1 MSGPGIAVVGMACHY
16 PDAHAPSELWQA
28 VLTGRRAFRR
38 IPPARLSPAY
48 LGERADPDRTY
59 VTHAGVLRDW
69 EFDRGAFR
77 VPVGVHRAV
86 DHTHWLA
93 LQTAAEALADAG
105 VPDADTLPR
114 EQVGVVLGN
123 SLGGEFSR
131 AAQLRTRWPFVA
143 RAAAAALR
151 KGAVPDDLAAVV
163 LAELESEV
171 KGRFPE
177 PTDET
182 LAGAL
187 ANTIAGRVGNHFDL
201 RGGGYTVDG
210 ACSSSLLA
218 VIHAARAVAAGELR
232 FALAGGVDLSIDPLE
247 LVGFA
252 RVGVLGVDEMRV
264 YDADPTGFLPGEGCG
279 VLLLTTVDEA
289 RRRGMPVRAE
299 LVGWGISADGAGGLT
314 RPSAAGQRRAMDLA
328 YRMAG
333 VDPSTVDF
341 IEGHGT
347 GTSVGDEAE
356 LTALSGLRGMGSP
369 RAALG
374 SVKAN
379 IGHTKA
385 AAGVAGLIKA
395 ILAVH
400 SGVLPP
406 TTGCVDPHPLLRSPG
421 TPLRTLTAP
430 EPWEAKIRM
439 ASVSALG
446 FGGINSH
453 IVVGS
458 DSPAMAAV
466 EPVAWPAPR
475 YDIVVLGADSAT
487 GLAER
492 LRSLSDWFAGLSA
505 AELHDVAASS
515 GTDAPVRCALV
526 ASRPAELASAA
537 VAAAT
542 RLDTWDGSLTVAAK
556 AGFTLAQGPAPAVG
570 LIFPGQAAPVRP
582 DLSAWA
588 AGLDV
593 PAATAAIRAGDTDTA
608 AAQPAIVRQ
617 SLAGLAWLAHLGCEA
632 VGAVG
637 HSLGEI
643 SALVWAGAL
652 DPAAALGL
660 AAARGRVMAE
670 HGLPATT
677 MAALDVPAEDVAA
690 LTAGTSVV
698 LACDNS
704 PRRTSV
710 GGPADEVAAVIDR
723 ATAAGVGATAL
734 AVSHAFHSPAM
745 VPAREPMRAV
755 LAGVEFARP
764 RGAVTSTVTGGPLAD
779 ANLAEVLLTQLTEP
793 VRFRAAVT
801 DLAARVGLLV
811 EVGPG
816 RTLSGLAADC
826 APGVA
831 VVTLDCGGSAR
842 THAIATATL
851 IASGAVSAGPWF
863 ARRSNRF
870 LPPGTPMSFLRNPCE
885 ADDDITPTAARREP
899 APVAAPATGADPLLA
914 LRTRLADECELDLAG
929 ITDGTSL
936 SRDLHLSSLRI
947 VTLVTRVAADL
958 GRKTPQTFPAFA
970 DATVGEAAEVL
981 AELEYADAHSET
993 GLRGVE
999 DWVRAFTH
1007 HWVPGVPRR
1016 AAGAVDW
1023 TWWAPE
1029 DHWLRAALVS
1039 SPGRTGLAA
1048 YLPPDA
1054 GPDEVAALLNEI
1066 GKRQPAVVVVVHHGH
1081 PAAAAVGRSA
1091 QSELTEVA
1099 TTVVQVPV
1107 DATDV
1112 DPALIAGSGHQ
1123 ELWVRAGGS
1132 VEHLETTLHP
1142 HSASGPLPIGAGE
1155 VCVVTGGVTGITA
1168 HTAIALAH
1176 RSGCVLLF
1184 TGRRHATDPGVVD
1197 GLAAARRQVQAH
1209 YHRADITDPRA
1220 ARGILAAARELGPVC
1235 GVLHGAA
1242 VNEPRLMSAVDGT
1255 TLRRVLSP
1263 KVDGLRNLLAAGEDD
1278 LRLVVAY
1285 GSIIGRVGLAGQSEY
1300 CVAND
1305 WLRHTLTDWAATHPD
1320 RRAHCVEWS
1329 LWSAVGMG
1337 ARMGV
1342 VDGLAARGV
1351 VPLSPTAG
1359 SAALLDA
1366 LARPDTPTTVMISG
1380 RFPDPGT
1387 LALTRPEVPLLRFL
1401 EETRTVTPGVEVVAD
1416 TTLTPRDD
1424 PYLTEHRIDGVAVL
1438 PAVVGLEAVAQ
1449 TALATTGSRTGWA
1462 FHDLDLSAPITGDDV
1477 RKIRI
1482 ATLVDGDRVRARLTD
1497 DSDRFD
1503 LARLTVTIAPA
1514 TEAPAPESPGLPP
1527 AVDGP
1532 HSYYGPLFF
1541 HSGRFARLLRYDYLS
1556 AFEVGAWIDTSGSDW
1571 FAGVHAQRLL
1581 LGDPG
1586 LLDASIHVLLACL
1599 PHRAVLPI
1607 GAGTVT
1613 VWQDHRG
1620 PAYVR
1625 ARELRHTADEFAYT
1639 VDVISPGG
1647 DYIARW
1653 DNLRLRAVGPRPWTT
1668 PIPAPLIGPFL
1679 SRRLI
1684 ECGIAEHIEIR
1695 SELVAGQLRLDT
1707 TDTAWLAVAGPA
1719 AEPDPLAD
1727 ALRDKTGESPQESS
1741 ARAKAIRR
1749 VGIAGNPTIL
1759 AVDGTCVSLGGDPA
1773 RAGSAARVG
1782 SFLVDGHAI
1791 AVAVPGG
1798 AG

>member
-1 MSGPGIAVVGMACHY
+1 MSGPKVAVVGLACHY
-16 PDAHAPSELWQA
+16 PDAHTPNELWQA

-38 IPPARLSPAY
+38 IPATRLSPAY
-48 LGERADPDRTY
+48 LGERGDPDRTY

-69 EFDRGAFR
+69 EFDRSAFR

-105 VPDADTLPR
+105 VPDGDSLPR
-114 EQVGVVLGN
+114 ESVGVVLGN

-131 AAQLRTRWPFVA
+131 AAQLRTRWPFMA

-151 KGAVPDDLAAVV
+151 KSSVPDELAAVV
-163 LAELESEV
+163 LAELEAEV

-289 RRRGMPVRAE
+289 RRRGMRVHAE
-299 LVGWGISADGAGGLT
+299 LAGWGMSADGAGGLT
-314 RPSAAGQRRAMDLA
+314 RPSATGQRRAMDLA

-333 VDPSTVDF
+333 VAPSAVDLV
-341 IEGHGT
+341 EGHGT

-356 LTALSGLRGMGSP
+356 LTALAGLRGAGGP

-395 ILAVH
+395 IMAVR
-400 SGVLPP
+400 SGVLPT
-406 TTGCVDPHPLLRSPG
+406 TTGCVDPHPVLCSPA

-430 EPWEAKIRM
+430 EPWEVATRM

-453 IVVGS
+453 VVVGS
-458 DSPAMAAV
+458 DAPTMAAV
-466 EPVAWPAPR
+466 EPVAFPPPR
-475 YDIVVLGADSAT
+475 YDIVLLGADSAAE
-487 GLAER
+487 LASL

-515 GTDAPVRCALV
+515 GTGAPVRCALV
-526 ASRPAELASAA
+526 ASRPTELAAAA

-542 RLDTWDGSLTVAAK
+542 RLDSWDGTLTVAAK
-556 AGFTLAQGPAPAVG
+556 AGFTLARGPAPEVG
-570 LIFPGQAAPVRP
+570 LLFPGQAAPVRP

-588 AGLDV
+588 EEFGI
-593 PAATAAIRAGDTDTA
+593 PAAPSAIRAGDTDTA

-617 SLAGLAWLAHLGCEA
+617 SLAGLAWLDHLGCDA

-652 DPAAALGL
+652 EPAAALEL
-660 AAARGRVMAE
+660 AAARGRVMADY
-670 HGLPATT
+670 GSPATT
-677 MAALDVPAEDVAA
+677 MAALDVAASEVAA

-698 LACDNS
+698 LACDNG

-710 GGPADEVAAVIDR
+710 GGPVDEITTVMDR
-723 ATAAGVGATAL
+723 ASAAGIGATAL
-734 AVSHAFHSPAM
+734 TVSHAFHSPAM
-745 VPAREPMRAV
+745 LAAREPMRAV
-755 LAGVEFARP
+755 LAGVEFHRP
-764 RGAVTSTVTGGPLAD
+764 RKPVTSTVTGGPLAD
-779 ANLAEVLLTQLTEP
+779 ADLGEVLLAQLTEP
-793 VRFRAAVT
+793 VRFRDAVT

-826 APGVA
+826 APEVP
-831 VVTLDCGGSAR
+831 VVTLDCGGSDR

-851 IASGAVSAGPWF
+851 IASGAVSGAAWF
-863 ARRSNRF
+863 ARRSDRC
-870 LPPGTPMSFLRNPCE
+870 LPPGTPMSFLRSPCE
-885 ADDDITPTAARREP
+885 AEGDITPRGVHREP
-899 APVAAPATGADPLLA
+899 APVSVATTGADPLLA
-914 LRTRLADECELDLAG
+914 LRTRLADECELELAG
-929 ITDGTSL
+929 ITDDTSL

-947 VTLVTRVAADL
+947 VTLVTQVAAEL
-958 GRKTPQTFPAFA
+958 GRKTPQAFPAFA
-970 DATVGEAAEVL
+970 DATVGETAEVL
-981 AELEYADAHSET
+981 AELEFADAHSET

-999 DWVRAFTH
+999 DWVRPFTH

-1016 AAGAVDW
+1016 AAGPVEW

-1029 DHWLRAALVS
+1029 DHWMRKALVS
-1039 SPGRTGLAA
+1039 APGRSGIAA
-1048 YLPPDA
+1048 YLPPEA
-1054 GPDEVAALLNEI
+1054 SADEVAALLNEI
-1066 GKRQPAVVVVVHHGH
+1066 GQRKPAVVVVVHHGH

-1099 TTVVQVPV
+1099 TTVIAVPPGV
-1107 DATDV
+1107 TDV

-1123 ELWVRAGGS
+1123 QLRVRADGT
-1132 VEHLETTLHP
+1132 VEHLETALHP
-1142 HSASGPLPIGAGE
+1142 VRADGPLPIGTGE

-1168 HTAIALAH
+1168 HTAIALAQH
-1176 RSGCVLLF
+1176 SGCVLLF
-1184 TGRRHATDPGVVD
+1184 TGRRPPTDPGVVD
-1197 GLAAARRQVQAH
+1197 GLAAARRKVQAH
-1209 YHRADITDPRA
+1209 YHSADITDPRA
-1220 ARGILAAARELGPVC
+1220 ARGILAAGRELGPVR

-1242 VNEPRLMSAVDGT
+1242 VNEPRLMSAVSGS

-1263 KVDGLRNLLAAGEDD
+1263 KVDGLRTLLAAAGND

-1305 WLRHTLTDWAATHPD
+1305 WLRHMLAEWAAEHPD
-1320 RRAHCVEWS
+1320 CRAHCVEWS

-1351 VPLSPTAG
+1351 VPISPTAG
-1359 SAALLDA
+1359 AEALLDA
-1366 LARPDTPTTVMISG
+1366 LTCSDMPTTVMISG

-1387 LALTRPEVPLLRFL
+1387 LALTQPEVPLLRFL
-1401 EETRTVTPGVEVVAD
+1401 EETRTITPGVEVIAD
-1416 TTLTPRDD
+1416 TTLTPSDD
-1424 PYLTEHRIDGVAVL
+1424 PYLTEHSIDGVAVL

-1449 TALATTGSRTGWA
+1449 TVHATTGDRSGWA
-1462 FHDLDLSAPITGDDV
+1462 FHDLDLTAPITGDDV

-1482 ATLVDGDRVRARLTD
+1482 ATLADGDQVHARLTD

-1503 LARLTVTIAPA
+1503 LARLTVTVAPA
-1514 TEAPAPESPGLPP
+1514 AEAPAPEAPGQPP
-1527 AVDGP
+1527 VVDGP
-1532 HSYYGPLFF
+1532 HPLYGPLFF
-1541 HSGRFARLLRYDYLS
+1541 HSGRFARLLGYDYLS

-1571 FAGVHAQRLL
+1571 FAGIHGQRLL

-1599 PHRAVLPI
+1599 PHRACLPT
-1607 GAGTVT
+1607 GAGAVT
-1613 VWQDHRG
+1613 VWRHHRG

-1639 VDVISPGG
+1639 VDVIAPSG

-1653 DNLRLRAVGPRPWTT
+1653 DNLRLRAVGPRPWS
-1668 PIPAPLIGPFL
+1668 APLPVALIGPLL

-1684 ECGIAEHIEIR
+1684 ECGIADHVEIR
-1695 SELVAGQLRLDT
+1695 SLLVDGQLRLRT
-1707 TDTAWLAVAGPA
+1707 TDTAWIAIGGLGDN
-1719 AEPDPLAD
+1719 DPLAD
-1727 ALRDKTGESPQESS
+1727 SLCDKTGESEHESRT
-1741 ARAKAIRR
+1741 RANAIRR
-1749 VGIAGNPTIL
+1749 VGITGTPRIL
-1759 AVDGTCVSLGGDPA
+1759 AVDGTCVTLDGTPA
-1773 RAGSAARVG
+1773 RVA
-1782 SFLVDGHAI
+1782 SFLIDGHAI
-1791 AVAVPGG
+1791 AIAVPGG
-1798 AG
+1798 PA